1 MMATFVAATMLY
13 GPYLWCRLRRETFE
27 SYGLRWDL
35 SARALKETVLWTALT
50 LTPLTFIALAWP
62 GLSLPHS
69 PSPQTAMTQITA
81 GFVAA
86 VVEETFFRG
95 WVQSLLSRRLGAF
108 PAIVIASGLFAFSHR
123 IVRPEPIFLATFF
136 PGLVMGLLRHRHGS
150 VAPAALYHGLGN
162 IWAVWFFPL
171 P

>member
-108 PAIVIASGLFAFSHR
+108 PAIVIATGLLAFIQL
-123 IVRPEPIFLATFF
+123 IVTPEPNLMSTFF
-136 PGLVMGLLRHRHGS
+136 NGHLK
-150 VAPAALYHGLGN
+150 
-162 IWAVWFFPL
+162 
-171 P
+171 